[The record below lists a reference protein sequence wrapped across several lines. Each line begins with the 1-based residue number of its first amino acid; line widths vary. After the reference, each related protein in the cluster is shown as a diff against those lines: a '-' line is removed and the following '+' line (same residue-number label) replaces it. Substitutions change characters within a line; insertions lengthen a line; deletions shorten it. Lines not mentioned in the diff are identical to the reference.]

1 LFFYTATASLGGAI
15 TICFSPVAVLVA
27 NAYGVNVM
35 LVNMCSISYMATY
48 IPISFLVI
56 WMFKNMNSAI
66 VFRIGIA
73 MALCG
78 TWLR

>member
-1 LFFYTATASLGGAI
+1 MFFYTATASLGGAI
-15 TICFSPVAVLVA
+15 TIFFIPVAVLVA